1 MLSLQFFYELC
12 EDGSRRI
19 PSNQP
24 PPHAHVK
31 TSINVITNWAIVLQH
46 AIEHKTNFIISCL
59 NQDFLLQ
66 QHIQDNSH
74 ATKSL
79 ALHCQLHNK
88 FCRVVTAIF
97 GSRERQYKGGGE
109 GFNDEFIYHVCHV
122 IWHDVWVEVVPLT
135 MPPMQLLYVSIWM
148 LIEAKVVCS
157 TPSLQA
163 FAMQP
168 CRLGA

>member
-59 NQDFLLQ
+59 NQYFLLQ

-122 IWHDVWVEVVPLT
+122 IWHDV
-135 MPPMQLLYVSIWM
+135 
-148 LIEAKVVCS
+148 
-157 TPSLQA
+157 
-163 FAMQP
+163 
-168 CRLGA
+168 